1 MHYSTLYCTL
11 VCSTVLKLYCTV
23 LFFTVCLSVYLSQMS
38 WWNYPQ
44 HGGYNPSNMGVI
56 MNHCKK
62 KYKIKHYGCLTQCTR
77 HHWNTT
83 QVNRLSVFHLDF
95 RQKSKVNLTWTLW
108 GLETCW
114 ILNVSGATVGVCW
127 SVVWITRETLLQI
140 YATLYCVTYNNSD
153 NDGCGL
159 HL

>member
-23 LFFTVCLSVYLSQMS
+23 LFFTVCLSIFPKWVGEIIL
-38 WWNYPQ
+38 
-44 HGGYNPSNMGVI
+44 NMEGIIPATWVLLWI
-56 MNHCKK
+56 TVKK

-77 HHWNTT
+77 HHWNAT

-114 ILNVSGATVGVCW
+114 ILNVSGATVVVCW